1 MKEKYFKQISS
12 SFNSLTEI
20 SDDELRK
27 FTDKLRRK
35 KMKKGEFFTKNGE
48 ELKNMA
54 YIISGLFRCYEL
66 DERGSEFTKY
76 FFFENDLIISHNAFC
91 NLKLGVNGCI
101 EAVEDSVILVTK
113 VANLNELF
121 ESHPC
126 WHVLAKKILERH
138 KRIEERRVS
147 GFLLKSAEKRYDD
160 FLQDFPGIEKRV
172 KKEHIASY
180 LGISPDLIGKK

>member
-1 MKEKYFKQISS
+1 MKEKYFRQISS

-35 KMKKGEFFTKNGE
+35 KMKKGEFFTKSGG

-54 YIISGLFRCYEL
+54 YVISGLFRCYGL
-66 DERGSEFTKY
+66 DERGNEFTKH
-76 FFFENDLIISHNAFC
+76 FFCEDDLIISHSAFC
-91 NLKLGVNGCI
+91 NLKLGVNNCI
-101 EAVEDSVILVTK
+101 VAEEDSVIFVTK

-126 WHVLAKKILERH
+126 WHMLAKKILERH
-138 KRIEERRVS
+138 KRIEEKRVS
-147 GFLLKSAEKRYDD
+147 SFLLKSDVQRYNE

-180 LGISPDLIGKK
+180 LGISPDLIGKR

>member
-1 MKEKYFKQISS
+1 MKEKYLKQISS

-20 SDDELRK
+20 PGDELRR

-35 KMKKGEFFTKNGE
+35 KMKKGECFAKNGE

-54 YIISGLFRCYEL
+54 FIISGLFRCYEL
-66 DERGSEFTKY
+66 DEGGSEFTKH
-76 FFFENDLIISHNAFC
+76 FFSENDLIISHGAFC
-91 NLKLGVNGCI
+91 NLRLGVNGCI
-101 EAVEDSVILVTK
+101 EALEDSVLMVTR
-113 VANLNELF
+113 VSNLNELF

-147 GFLLKSAEKRYDD
+147 GFLLKSDKQRYAD

-180 LGISPDLIGKK
+180 LGISPDLIGRL